1 MVANVFKSE
10 SIPENER
17 MDVAALV
24 AEVQKQGRR
33 ARIVPDAD
41 EIVQIVAPEMRPGD
55 VVAILSNGGFG
66 GIYEKLP
73 QRLKSISGGASGQ
86 YPLKASAKA

>member
-1 MVANVFKSE
+1 
-10 SIPENER
+10 

-41 EIVQIVAPEMRPGD
+41 GIVQAVAPEMRPGD

-73 QRLKSISGGASGQ
+73 QRLNSLSGGASGNH
-86 YPLKASAKA
+86 PLKASAKA